1 MPLAAGFDAVRSA
14 EDRSITSNGQES
26 SAADGPAFGPGGCR
40 ARADFLAQAQV
51 VAWVRERAARE
62 WALGHFL
69 ASAGLKAENSTVNFL
84 L

>member
-26 SAADGPAFGPGGCR
+26 SAADGPDFGPGGCR
-40 ARADFLAQAQV
+40 AWADFPAQVQV

-62 WALGHFL
+62 WVLGHFL
-69 ASAGLKAENSTVNFL
+69 VSAGLKAENSTVNFL